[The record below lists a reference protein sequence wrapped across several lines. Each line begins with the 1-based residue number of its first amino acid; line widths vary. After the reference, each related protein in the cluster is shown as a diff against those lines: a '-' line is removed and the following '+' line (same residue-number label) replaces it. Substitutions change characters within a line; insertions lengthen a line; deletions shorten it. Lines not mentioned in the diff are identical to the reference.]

1 MTAVIYRGVILLKEL
16 IRENYFI
23 FKLLVIRIKSA
34 VDYADVDIAEIF
46 IIVPCFVDIGCLDP
60 PV

>member
-1 MTAVIYRGVILLKEL
+1 MISVIGRGVIIFKKLV
-16 IRENYFI
+16 RENYFV
-23 FKLLVIRIKSA
+23 FKLLMIRIKSA

-46 IIVPCFVDIGCLDP
+46 IIVPCFVNIGCLDP